1 PSPVERRFFHPLPFN
16 LLIFFYFFIFVT
28 LPASFL
34 HLVSLEEVGVVFFNF
49 PMVVSLMNMRCTQGT
64 SVDLSSSLLDM
75 FDTIVA
81 KNTQE
86 NETTNERT
94 TPSHPTSGLGSA
106 PPPCDP
112 GGKGNEP
119 KRLPPLALPYTGHR
133 NNRSYSKRSYSESA
147 FQEKKRPLSSSSVS
161 SSSSSSSSSLPRNS
175 LDVKKSYLA
184 SIESLDDDDDDDDDD
199 SNRTGPNR
207 DGSMGGGSG
216 TTTTGPAA
224 GKPRWCDPN
233 LSHTD
238 RVVLEIV
245 DTEKTYVRDLNEII
259 EGYLRHISSNE
270 EAKVSH
276 KYLKD
281 LFSNIED
288 IYSFNRSF
296 VDELEAC
303 GLDPVS
309 VAKCF
314 VKNSNGFEVYTQY
327 CTNYPRTVSVLTELM
342 GNSETAEI
350 FKERQMALQHSL
362 PLGSYLL
369 KPVQRILKYHL
380 LLQNMVKH
388 ANKESDGYCDVK
400 NALSVMTGIAY
411 HINDMKRKHE
421 HAVRV
426 QEIQSLLYGW
436 EGQDLTTYGE
446 LVAEGAFR
454 MYRAKALRHLFLFDK
469 MLLIA
474 KKKEEGILSYKTHIM
489 CSNLMLIESIQGEPL
504 CFHVIPFDNPRFQYT
519 FQARNVEQ
527 KREWCLQLKR
537 VILENY
543 NAVIPSHARQLVME
557 LGQSKQEDSALE
569 KSHTKRQL
577 SAPEYLEKRKQERRK
592 SELNLNR
599 TLKLKKVLKKSDSS
613 LSKNNH
619 SNARHKSSDDHEN
632 WKGREQSSW
641 TKSQEDV
648 CHKKRWLLGNL
659 GNKENLSDCS
669 SNAGSSIPFSRSS
682 RVRHSLPE
690 PSLSQRTT
698 NKERRFRPSWRTWNS
713 VPEETTDTENEE
725 LDSNRYGSPSL
736 SYRDRTYSEASEEAF
751 DNNGEY
757 VTFFYAHAYATR
769 DMHNGSTGL
778 TRNEADMD
786 NACSDFEAAE
796 NKFSSSK
803 FNSKNSAEVAVDSK
817 SERQK
822 DQDSESGSSVSSWK
836 QSSAIRRVQSFT
848 GMAKARV
855 ASLQHNI
862 SFKYHSSSHSEPKS
876 KSKKSSHLPPNGVC
890 MLPSDSKDT
899 SPTTPAA
906 WLKQQEEHL
915 AESGKKSGSL
925 PRSFQ
930 LASENTAGPSDV
942 KSTVLGDSNVCRMR
956 LRMDGQRSLHSEQR
970 PFTIA
975 SDKPSQADFGDDLDY
990 VVLDY
995 SHCTSSEYGFPIN
1008 RDGYEQDTTTGC
1020 TNTPAVS
1027 MENVHSIH
1035 PELKIYHQS
1044 ASKYATLKHIF
1055 SHMGSKIA
1063 GFKANLVSPSSHDQS
1078 SPEHPARSHSES
1090 SKNDFRRSGSHTSI
1104 KSENELN
1111 TKLFPVKIAHSVAKA
1126 YSSVMRHKKKNELKI
1141 TDKRS
1146 ALKKEKINLGSYKSE
1161 SSLIGAR
1168 MAQPL
1173 ESEYSVP
1180 KLILPAKTFK
1190 DLRPDSLFSESSN
1203 ATSSSDGD
1211 KNGIID
1217 GSDYTKNDADD
1228 TVSEASD
1235 TSADSYYERTF
1246 DAIENALAH
1255 DIFRDSA
1262 IYSDPEDADFSAIEN
1277 TNLIIGLEESSA
1289 DHHANIPISYQNG
1302 DADSLSPSS
1311 PKIMCARRVN
1321 QAILDRLRILEENVK
1336 FQNEEASAILTKS
1349 KLPPA
1354 PNQKR
1359 LDLDKWGSLV
1369 LSKDFEESETSSEHS
1384 ASTVNTVMESSNKA
1398 SKANGNVNCR
1408 SPPRVK
1414 GWVKHVV
1421 EKLQGEG
1428 QA

>member
-1 PSPVERRFFHPLPFN
+1 MVFNYMEKKSTREVEMCQTSSDSVTKPESDDDFKWEEFF
-16 LLIFFYFFIFVT
+16 
-28 LPASFL
+28 
-34 HLVSLEEVGVVFFNF
+34 
-49 PMVVSLMNMRCTQGT
+49 GT

-81 KNTQE
+81 KNTLE
-86 NETTNERT
+86 NGTSGAPSSEQHSA
-94 TPSHPTSGLGSA
+94 PSSHPASG

-112 GGKGNEP
+112 GGGKKAP
-119 KRLPPLALPYTGHR
+119 FTGHR
-133 NNRSYSKRSYSESA
+133 PIRAYSKRSYSDSA

-184 SIESLDDDDDDDDDD
+184 SIESLDDDDDDDDNHYNEDA
-199 SNRTGPNR
+199 SSRVGPPR
-207 DGSMGGGSG
+207 DGSSGVGSG
-216 TTTTGPAA
+216 TSTTGGPVSNR
-224 GKPRWCDPN
+224 PRWVDPN

-259 EGYLRHISSNE
+259 EGYLKHIGNAE
-270 EAKVSH
+270 EAKISQQ
-276 KYLKD
+276 YLEE

-288 IYSFNRSF
+288 IYRFNSLF
-296 VDELEAC
+296 LTELESC
-303 GLDPVS
+303 GLDPVA
-309 VAKCF
+309 VARCF
-314 VKNSNGFEVYTQY
+314 VKNSTGFEVYTQY
-327 CTNYPRTVSVLTELM
+327 CTNYPRTVSILTELM
-342 GNSETAEI
+342 GNCETAEI

-362 PLGSYLL
+362 PLGSFLL

-388 ANKESDGYCDVK
+388 ANKECDGYCDVK

-504 CFHVIPFDNPRFQYT
+504 CFHVIPFDNPRYQYT
-519 FQARNVEQ
+519 FQARNLEQ

-557 LGQSKQEDSALE
+557 LGQSKQDDSAE
-569 KSHTKRQL
+569 KSTTKRLL

-592 SELNLNR
+592 SELNINR
-599 TLKLKKVLKKSDSS
+599 NLKLKKGVKKSDSTVN
-613 LSKNNH
+613 KNNM
-619 SNARHKSSDDHEN
+619 SNGRHKKEHTDSHESLN
-632 WKGREQSSW
+632 DKSSW

-648 CHKKRWLLGNL
+648 RHKKRWFIGHLIHRDH
-659 GNKENLSDCS
+659 LSDCS
-669 SNAGSSIPFSRSS
+669 STAESNVPFNRSS
-682 RVRHSLPE
+682 RARHSLPE
-690 PSLSQRTT
+690 PSLSQRSA

-713 VPEETTDTENEE
+713 VPEETTDTENED
-725 LDSNRYGSPSL
+725 LDLKKRSEYYPPSL
-736 SYRDRTYSEASEEAF
+736 SYRDRTYSEVSDEMF
-751 DNNGEY
+751 DNSGEY
-757 VTFFYAHAYATR
+757 VTFFYAHSYATR
-769 DMHNGSTGL
+769 DMQNGNIL
-778 TRNEADMD
+778 TRNN
-786 NACSDFEAAE
+786 NAGQSDIEE
-796 NKFSSSK
+796 
-803 FNSKNSAEVAVDSK
+803 KNDKTCVEINGDSK
-817 SERQK
+817 CDQTK
-822 DQDSESGSSVSSWK
+822 DPDSESSSSISSWK
-836 QSSAIRRVQSFT
+836 QNSAIRRVQSFT

-855 ASLQHNI
+855 ASLHHNI
-862 SFKYHSSSHSEPKS
+862 SFKYHSSSNSEPKS
-876 KSKKSSHLPPNGVC
+876 KSKRSCLPPNGLSVF
-890 MLPSDSKDT
+890 PSELKDE

-906 WLKQQEEHL
+906 WLKQQQEHM
-915 AESGKKSGSL
+915 ADGGKKSGSL

-930 LASENTAGPSDV
+930 LVSENIE
-942 KSTVLGDSNVCRMR
+942 STNENKNSTEANVSR
-956 LRMDGQRSLHSEQR
+956 LRIRLDGPRALHSEQR

-995 SHCTSSEYGFPIN
+995 SHCAGSEYFLSQK
-1008 RDGYEQDTTTGC
+1008 DSYEPDTTTGC
-1020 TNTPAVS
+1020 TNTPAIS
-1027 MENVHSIH
+1027 LENVHSIH
-1035 PELKIYHQS
+1035 PELKIYHQA
-1044 ASKYATLKHIF
+1044 ASKYATLKHLF
-1055 SHMGSKIA
+1055 TNMGSKIA
-1063 GFKANLVSPSSHDQS
+1063 GLKASLSPSSQHA
-1078 SPEHPARSHSES
+1078 SPERAKIELSSFKRSSSHS
-1090 SKNDFRRSGSHTSI
+1090 SI
-1104 KSENELN
+1104 KTENELSPRLF
-1111 TKLFPVKIAHSVAKA
+1111 TAKLAHSVAKA
-1126 YSSVMRHKKKNELKI
+1126 YSSMMKHKKKHDLKLER
-1141 TDKRS
+1141 KPGF
-1146 ALKKEKINLGSYKSE
+1146 KKEKVSMASYKSE

-1180 KLILPAKTFK
+1180 KYILPPKMFK
-1190 DLRPDSLFSESSN
+1190 DLRPDSLFSESS
-1203 ATSSSDGD
+1203 TIMSSSDCD
-1211 KNGIID
+1211 RNGVAEID
-1217 GSDYTKNDADD
+1217 SEFPKLDGED

-1255 DIFRDSA
+1255 DLFRDSA
-1262 IYSDPEDADFSAIEN
+1262 IYSDPEDADFSAIEHPKLMACF
-1277 TNLIIGLEESSA
+1277 TSE
-1289 DHHANIPISYQNG
+1289 ISVEKQNVELNGYHNG
-1302 DADSLSPSS
+1302 DSGALSPSS
-1311 PKIMCARRVN
+1311 PKVMCARRVN
-1321 QAILDRLRILEENVK
+1321 QAILDRLRFLEDKVK
-1336 FQNEEASAILTKS
+1336 LQNEENAAVINNLKGTAHK
-1349 KLPPA
+1349 KLDGD
-1354 PNQKR
+1354 R
-1359 LDLDKWGSLV
+1359 WGTLV

-1384 ASTVNTVMESSNKA
+1384 ASTVNTVMETIHKV
-1398 SKANGNVNCR
+1398 SKPNGMQNSK

>member
-1 PSPVERRFFHPLPFN
+1 MVFNRMEQTPVGNSEMCQASTDFRSKPESDDEFKWEEFF
-16 LLIFFYFFIFVT
+16 
-28 LPASFL
+28 
-34 HLVSLEEVGVVFFNF
+34 
-49 PMVVSLMNMRCTQGT
+49 GT
-64 SVDLSSSLLDM
+64 SVDISSTLLNM
-75 FDTIVA
+75 FDMIVA
-81 KNTQE
+81 KNAPVE
-86 NETTNERT
+86 NGVNSSKHQTATTNGLST
-94 TPSHPTSGLGSA
+94 T

-112 GGKGNEP
+112 GGEGSRCPTTGNRP
-119 KRLPPLALPYTGHR
+119 TRIY
-133 NNRSYSKRSYSESA
+133 NKRSYSDTA

-184 SIESLDDDDDDDDDD
+184 SIESLDDDDDDDNRYGESASGRGGLSREV
-199 SNRTGPNR
+199 SN
-207 DGSMGGGSG
+207 GGGSG
-216 TTTTGPAA
+216 PAVSGPPA

-259 EGYLRHISSNE
+259 EGYLKHIGSAE
-270 EAKVSH
+270 DQKVSQKH
-276 KYLKD
+276 LSE
-281 LFSNIED
+281 LFSNVED
-288 IYSFNRSF
+288 IYKFNSSF
-296 VDELEAC
+296 VNELESC
-303 GLDPVS
+303 GLDPVA
-309 VAKCF
+309 VARCF
-314 VKNSNGFEVYTQY
+314 VENSNGFEVYTQY

-342 GNSETAEI
+342 GNTETAEI

-388 ANKESDGYCDVK
+388 SDKESDGYCDVK

-469 MLLIA
+469 MILIA

-489 CSNLMLIESIQGEPL
+489 CSNLMLIESIPGEPL
-504 CFHVIPFDNPRFQYT
+504 CFHVIPFDNPRYQYT

-557 LGQSKQEDSALE
+557 LGQSKQEDSAIE
-569 KSHTKRQL
+569 KSTTKRQL

-592 SELNLNR
+592 SELNLDR
-599 TLKLKKVLKKSDSS
+599 TLKLKKGSKKNENSS
-613 LSKNNH
+613 NKNNFPNGRRKSAH
-619 SNARHKSSDDHEN
+619 SESHESWNGHDKSE
-632 WKGREQSSW
+632 SW
-641 TKSQEDV
+641 TKSQDDM
-648 CHKKRWLLGNL
+648 CHGKKWLLGRL
-659 GNKENLSDCS
+659 GNKDQSTGS
-669 SNAGSSIPFSRSS
+669 SNSFSRSS
-682 RVRHSLPE
+682 KIRHSLPE
-690 PSLSQRTT
+690 PSLSRT
-698 NKERRFRPSWRTWNS
+698 NSKERRTRSSWRTWNS

-725 LDSNRYGSPSL
+725 LDSKRIGNFRNRS
-736 SYRDRTYSEASEEAF
+736 YSEVSEEAF
-751 DNNGEY
+751 DNECGEY
-757 VTFFYAHAYATR
+757 VTFFYAHSYATR
-769 DMHNGSTGL
+769 DMHNGDGEQRLAGEL
-778 TRNEADMD
+778 T
-786 NACSDFEAAE
+786 SDQEKTLSDVE
-796 NKFSSSK
+796 EKSGESK
-803 FNSKNSAEVAVDSK
+803 LVESDSKNSTELISSK
-817 SERQK
+817 TERQK

-836 QSSAIRRVQSFT
+836 QNSAIRRVQSFT
-848 GMAKARV
+848 GMAKARMS
-855 ASLQHNI
+855 SLQHNI
-862 SFKYHSSSHSEPKS
+862 SFRYHSSSSDAKMKAKRATTPLTAAS
-876 KSKKSSHLPPNGVC
+876 I
-890 MLPSDSKDT
+890 LPSDTKEI
-899 SPTTPAA
+899 SPTAPAT

-915 AESGKKSGSL
+915 AEGAKKSGSL

-930 LASENTAGPSDV
+930 LVPDGNTDESPQLNLVVVSD
-942 KSTVLGDSNVCRMR
+942 NNPRRMR
-956 LRMDGQRSLHSEQR
+956 LRLDGPRSVHCEPR

-975 SDKPSQADFGDDLDY
+975 SDKPSQADFVDDLDY

-995 SHCTSSEYGFPIN
+995 SHFNNSNYNFQMHKDS
-1008 RDGYEQDTTTGC
+1008 YELDTTTGC

-1035 PELKIYHQS
+1035 PELKIYHQA
-1044 ASKYATLKHIF
+1044 ASKYATLKHMF
-1055 SHMGSKIA
+1055 SNMGSKIA
-1063 GFKANLVSPSSHDQS
+1063 GLKATLVSPSAHDSLNSEHSPCLKSPSSDSEQS
-1078 SPEHPARSHSES
+1078 KNEFNRSNSHS
-1090 SKNDFRRSGSHTSI
+1090 SI
-1104 KSENELN
+1104 KSENELSP
-1111 TKLFPVKIAHSVAKA
+1111 KLFTAKLSHSVAKA
-1126 YSSVMRHKKKNELKI
+1126 YSSVMRHKKKHELKI
-1141 TDKRS
+1141 TDRTADTKN
-1146 ALKKEKINLGSYKSE
+1146 EKISIGTYKSE

-1180 KLILPAKTFK
+1180 KYILPPKMLK
-1190 DLRPDSLFSESSN
+1190 DLRPDSLFSECSN

-1211 KNGIID
+1211 KNGVIESSY
-1217 GSDYTKNDADD
+1217 GSQFSKHDEDD

-1246 DAIENALAH
+1246 DAIENALAQ

-1262 IYSDPEDADFSAIEN
+1262 IYSDPEDADFSAVEIPRHIQD
-1277 TNLIIGLEESSA
+1277 TNELNVLKNG
-1289 DHHANIPISYQNG
+1289 DDPYHAQNG
-1302 DADSLSPSS
+1302 SSDISPSS

-1336 FQNEEASAILTKS
+1336 FHNEEVPSVISNS
-1349 KLPPA
+1349 KPVV
-1354 PNQKR
+1354 QKR
-1359 LDLDKWGSLV
+1359 LDLDKWGNLV
-1369 LSKDFEESETSSEHS
+1369 LNKDIEESETSSEHS
-1384 ASTVNTVMESSNKA
+1384 ASTVNTVMESGHKY
-1398 SKANGNVNCR
+1398 SKTSCNSRN
-1408 SPPRVK
+1408 PPRVK

-1421 EKLQGEG
+1421 DKLQGEG
-1428 QA
+1428 SV

>member
-1 PSPVERRFFHPLPFN
+1 M
-16 LLIFFYFFIFVT
+16 I
-28 LPASFL
+28 
-34 HLVSLEEVGVVFFNF
+34 
-49 PMVVSLMNMRCTQGT
+49 
-64 SVDLSSSLLDM
+64 
-75 FDTIVA
+75 
-81 KNTQE
+81 
-86 NETTNERT
+86 
-94 TPSHPTSGLGSA
+94 
-106 PPPCDP
+106 
-112 GGKGNEP
+112 
-119 KRLPPLALPYTGHR
+119 
-133 NNRSYSKRSYSESA
+133 
-147 FQEKKRPLSSSSVS
+147 
-161 SSSSSSSSSLPRNS
+161 
-175 LDVKKSYLA
+175 
-184 SIESLDDDDDDDDDD
+184 
-199 SNRTGPNR
+199 
-207 DGSMGGGSG
+207 
-216 TTTTGPAA
+216 
-224 GKPRWCDPN
+224 
-233 LSHTD
+233 
-238 RVVLEIV
+238 
-245 DTEKTYVRDLNEII
+245 
-259 EGYLRHISSNE
+259 
-270 EAKVSH
+270 
-276 KYLKD
+276 
-281 LFSNIED
+281 
-288 IYSFNRSF
+288 
-296 VDELEAC
+296 
-303 GLDPVS
+303 
-309 VAKCF
+309 
-314 VKNSNGFEVYTQY
+314 
-327 CTNYPRTVSVLTELM
+327 
-342 GNSETAEI
+342 
-350 FKERQMALQHSL
+350 
-362 PLGSYLL
+362 
-369 KPVQRILKYHL
+369 
-380 LLQNMVKH
+380 
-388 ANKESDGYCDVK
+388 
-400 NALSVMTGIAY
+400 
-411 HINDMKRKHE
+411 
-421 HAVRV
+421 
-426 QEIQSLLYGW
+426 
-436 EGQDLTTYGE
+436 
-446 LVAEGAFR
+446 
-454 MYRAKALRHLFLFDK
+454 
-469 MLLIA
+469 LIA

-519 FQARNVEQ
+519 FQARNIEQ

-557 LGQSKQEDSALE
+557 LGQSKQGDSALE

-613 LSKNNH
+613 LNKNNH
-619 SNARHKSSDDHEN
+619 ANNRHKNNENHEN
-632 WKGREQSSW
+632 WKSHDKSTW

-648 CHKKRWLLGNL
+648 CLKKRWLLGNL

-669 SNAGSSIPFSRSS
+669 SNAASSVPFSRSS

-690 PSLSQRTT
+690 PSLNQRTVS
-698 NKERRFRPSWRTWNS
+698 KERRFRPSWRTWNS

-725 LDSNRYGSPSL
+725 LDSKRYPDYCSPSL

-769 DMHNGSTGL
+769 DMHNGELESL
-778 TRNEADMD
+778 RNGIDMD
-786 NACSDFEAAE
+786 NTFSDIEDKATE
-796 NKFSSSK
+796 TKSPPSK
-803 FNSKNSAEVAVDSK
+803 FDSKCTSDTTKDYK

-836 QSSAIRRVQSFT
+836 QNSAIRRVQSFT

-862 SFKYHSSSHSEPKS
+862 SFKYHSSSNSEPKS
-876 KSKKSSHLPPNGVC
+876 KSKKFSYLPPNGIC
-890 MLPSDSKDT
+890 MLPPDLKET

-930 LASENTAGPSDV
+930 LASENAAGIPEMKPAALND
-942 KSTVLGDSNVCRMR
+942 NVCRMR
-956 LRMDGQRSLHSEQR
+956 LRMDGPRSLHSEQR

-975 SDKPSQADFGDDLDY
+975 SDKPSHADFGDDLDY

-995 SHCTSSEYGFPIN
+995 SHCTSSEYGFPNHI
-1008 RDGYEQDTTTGC
+1008 DGYEQDTTTGC

-1063 GFKANLVSPSSHDQS
+1063 GFKANLVSPSSHDS
-1078 SPEHPARSHSES
+1078 SNHEQHSRSHSEP
-1090 SKNDFRRSGSHTSI
+1090 SKNDFKRSESHSSI

-1111 TKLFPVKIAHSVAKA
+1111 SKLFPVKIAHSVAKA
-1126 YSSVMRHKKKNELKI
+1126 YSSVMRHKKKHELKFS
-1141 TDKRS
+1141 DKKS
-1146 ALKKEKINLGSYKSE
+1146 ALKKDKISIGSYKSE

-1211 KNGIID
+1211 KNGTND
-1217 GSDYTKNDADD
+1217 GSEYTKIDADD

-1262 IYSDPEDADFSAIEN
+1262 IYSDPEDADFSVEN
-1277 TNLIIGLEESSA
+1277 PNLMISFEEMNPDKQVNNA
-1289 DHHANIPISYQNG
+1289 VCYQNG
-1302 DADSLSPSS
+1302 DADCLSPSS

-1336 FQNEEASAILTKS
+1336 FQNEEASSIVTKS
-1349 KLPPA
+1349 KA

-1359 LDLDKWGSLV
+1359 LDLDKWGTIV
-1369 LSKDFEESETSSEHS
+1369 LNKDFDESETSSEHS
-1384 ASTVNTVMESSNKA
+1384 ASTVNTVMESGNKA
-1398 SKANGNVNCR
+1398 SKANGSVNCR

-1421 EKLQGEG
+1421 EKLQGEN
-1428 QA
+1428 QV

>member
-1 PSPVERRFFHPLPFN
+1 MVLSRMEKTGRKSEMCQASTELVPKSESDDDFKWEEFF
-16 LLIFFYFFIFVT
+16 
-28 LPASFL
+28 
-34 HLVSLEEVGVVFFNF
+34 
-49 PMVVSLMNMRCTQGT
+49 GT

-86 NETTNERT
+86 DELAERT
-94 TPSHPTSGLGSA
+94 TPSHPASGLGST

-112 GGKGNEP
+112 GGKENEP
-119 KRLPPLALPYTGHR
+119 KRLPPLSVPFSGHR
-133 NNRSYSKRSYSESA
+133 PNRSYSKRSYSESA

-161 SSSSSSSSSLPRNS
+161 SSSSSSSSSLPRNC

-184 SIESLDDDDDDDDDD
+184 SIESLDDDDDDDDS
-199 SNRTGPNR
+199 SNRAGPNR
-207 DGSMGGGSG
+207 DGPLSGGTG
-216 TTTTGPAA
+216 TATTGPTG

-259 EGYLRHISSNE
+259 EGYLKHINNAE

-288 IYSFNRSF
+288 IYTFNRLF

-309 VAKCF
+309 VARCF

-569 KSHTKRQL
+569 KSTTKRQL

-619 SNARHKSSDDHEN
+619 ANNRHKNGNNHEN
-632 WKGREQSSW
+632 WKDNDNSSW

-648 CHKKRWLLGNL
+648 CHKKKWLLGHL

-669 SNAGSSIPFSRSS
+669 SSANSRIPFNRST

-690 PSLSQRTT
+690 PSLSQRTVS
-698 NKERRFRPSWRTWNS
+698 KERRFRPSWRNWNS
-713 VPEETTDTENEE
+713 VPEETTDTENEDV
-725 LDSNRYGSPSL
+725 DSKRYDEYCSSL

-769 DMHNGSTGL
+769 DMHNGSTEL
-778 TRNEADMD
+778 PRNEADVE
-786 NACSDFEAAE
+786 NICSDIEDKVTDNKASLSKLGNKNVFEE
-796 NKFSSSK
+796 SVHSK
-803 FNSKNSAEVAVDSK
+803 P
-817 SERQK
+817 ERQK

-862 SFKYHSSSHSEPKS
+862 SFKYHSSSNSEPKS
-876 KSKKSSHLPPNGVC
+876 KSKKSSLPPNGIC
-890 MLPSDSKDT
+890 MLPSELKET

-906 WLKQQEEHL
+906 WLKQQEEHM

-930 LASENTAGPSDV
+930 LGSENIPGASETKPA
-942 KSTVLGDSNVCRMR
+942 VLTENNICRMR

-975 SDKPSQADFGDDLDY
+975 SDKPSHADFGDDLDY

-995 SHCTSSEYGFPIN
+995 SHCTNSEYGFSVC

-1063 GFKANLVSPSSHDQS
+1063 GFKATLVSPNSHDHSNQENHS
-1078 SPEHPARSHSES
+1078 RSHSEP
-1090 SKNDFRRSGSHTSI
+1090 SKNDFKRSGSHSSI
-1104 KSENELN
+1104 KSENEIN
-1111 TKLFPVKIAHSVAKA
+1111 SKLFPVKLAHSVAKA
-1126 YSSVMRHKKKNELKI
+1126 YSSVMRHKKKHELKI
-1141 TDKRS
+1141 GDKRS
-1146 ALKKEKINLGSYKSE
+1146 GLKKEKISIGSYKSE

-1211 KNGIID
+1211 KNGMND
-1217 GSDYTKNDADD
+1217 CSDYPKIDADD
-1228 TVSEASD
+1228 TISEASD

-1262 IYSDPEDADFSAIEN
+1262 IYSDPEDADFSAVEN
-1277 TNLIIGLEESSA
+1277 PNIVIGLDE
-1289 DHHANIPISYQNG
+1289 ANLNQHVNNSVCYQNG
-1302 DADSLSPSS
+1302 DSDSLSPSS

-1336 FQNEEASAILTKS
+1336 FQNEEASAIITKS
-1349 KLPPA
+1349 KPS
-1354 PNQKR
+1354 QKR
-1359 LDLDKWGSLV
+1359 LDLDKWGTLV

-1384 ASTVNTVMESSNKA
+1384 ASTVNTVMESGHKVSKSNG
-1398 SKANGNVNCR
+1398 SVNCR

-1428 QA
+1428 QV

>member
-1 PSPVERRFFHPLPFN
+1 MPQTLDHLEDNIRRVIADIRPQMLEKVIEN
-16 LLIFFYFFIFVT
+16 WTSRLDYIR
-28 LPASFL
+28 ASC
-34 HLVSLEEVGVVFFNF
+34 G
-49 PMVVSLMNMRCTQGT
+49 
-64 SVDLSSSLLDM
+64 
-75 FDTIVA
+75 
-81 KNTQE
+81 
-86 NETTNERT
+86 
-94 TPSHPTSGLGSA
+94 SHMP
-106 PPPCDP
+106 
-112 GGKGNEP
+112 
-119 KRLPPLALPYTGHR
+119 
-133 NNRSYSKRSYSESA
+133 
-147 FQEKKRPLSSSSVS
+147 
-161 SSSSSSSSSLPRNS
+161 
-175 LDVKKSYLA
+175 
-184 SIESLDDDDDDDDDD
+184 
-199 SNRTGPNR
+199 
-207 DGSMGGGSG
+207 
-216 TTTTGPAA
+216 
-224 GKPRWCDPN
+224 
-233 LSHTD
+233 
-238 RVVLEIV
+238 EI
-245 DTEKTYVRDLNEII
+245 
-259 EGYLRHISSNE
+259 GYLKHISNAE
-270 EAKVSH
+270 EAQVSH

-288 IYSFNRSF
+288 IYTFNRLF

-303 GLDPVS
+303 GLDPVA
-309 VAKCF
+309 VARCF

-350 FKERQMALQHSL
+350 FK
-362 PLGSYLL
+362 
-369 KPVQRILKYHL
+369 
-380 LLQNMVKH
+380 NMVKH

-569 KSHTKRQL
+569 KSTTKRQL

-599 TLKLKKVLKKSDSS
+599 TLKLKKVLKKVGPV
-613 LSKNNH
+613 LTQNH
-619 SNARHKSSDDHEN
+619 SNSRHKNGNSHEN
-632 WKGREQSSW
+632 WKDNDKSSW

-648 CHKKRWLLGNL
+648 CHKKRWLLGHL

-669 SNAGSSIPFSRSS
+669 SSANSSIPFNRST
-682 RVRHSLPE
+682 RARHSLPE
-690 PSLSQRTT
+690 PSLSQR
-698 NKERRFRPSWRTWNS
+698 NVSKERRFRPSWRTWNS
-713 VPEETTDTENEE
+713 VPEETTDTENEDA
-725 LDSNRYGSPSL
+725 DSKRYGEYGSSL

-769 DMHNGSTGL
+769 DMHNGNAEL
-778 TRNEADMD
+778 PRNEADVE
-786 NACSDFEAAE
+786 NVCSDMEDKVAE
-796 NKFSSSK
+796 NRESRSK
-803 FNSKNSAEVAVDSK
+803 LGSKNATEEPVNSKP
-817 SERQK
+817 ERQK

-862 SFKYHSSSHSEPKS
+862 SFKYHSSSNNEPKS
-876 KSKKSSHLPPNGVC
+876 KSKKSSLPPNGIC
-890 MLPSDSKDT
+890 MLPSDLKET

-930 LASENTAGPSDV
+930 LGSENVPGASER
-942 KSTVLGDSNVCRMR
+942 KSAVLTENNVCRMR

-975 SDKPSQADFGDDLDY
+975 SDKPSHADFGDDLDY

-995 SHCTSSEYGFPIN
+995 SHCTNSEYGFSIC

-1063 GFKANLVSPSSHDQS
+1063 GFKATLVSPNSHDHSNQENHS
-1078 SPEHPARSHSES
+1078 RSHSEP
-1090 SKNDFRRSGSHTSI
+1090 SKNDFKRSGSHSSI
-1104 KSENELN
+1104 KSENEIN
-1111 TKLFPVKIAHSVAKA
+1111 SKLFPAKIAHSVAKA
-1126 YSSVMRHKKKNELKI
+1126 YSSVMRHKKKHELKI
-1141 TDKRS
+1141 GDKKS
-1146 ALKKEKINLGSYKSE
+1146 GLKKEKISIGSYKSE

-1180 KLILPAKTFK
+1180 KLILPAKIFK

-1211 KNGIID
+1211 KNCMND
-1217 GSDYTKNDADD
+1217 GSEYPKIDADD

-1262 IYSDPEDADFSAIEN
+1262 IYSDPEDADFSAVEN
-1277 TNLIIGLEESSA
+1277 PNIVIGLDESNLNQHVNNSVC
-1289 DHHANIPISYQNG
+1289 YQNG
-1302 DADSLSPSS
+1302 DTDSLSPSS

-1336 FQNEEASAILTKS
+1336 FQNEEASAIITKT
-1349 KLPPA
+1349 KTH
-1354 PNQKR
+1354 QKR
-1359 LDLDKWGSLV
+1359 LDLDKWGTLV

-1384 ASTVNTVMESSNKA
+1384 ASTVNTVMESGHKVSKSNG
-1398 SKANGNVNCR
+1398 SVNCR

-1428 QA
+1428 QV

>member
-1 PSPVERRFFHPLPFN
+1 M
-16 LLIFFYFFIFVT
+16 
-28 LPASFL
+28 
-34 HLVSLEEVGVVFFNF
+34 VVFW
-49 PMVVSLMNMRCTQGT
+49 LRNMRCNQGT
-64 SVDLSSSLLDM
+64 SVDITSTLLDM

-81 KNTQE
+81 KNSSQE
-86 NETTNERT
+86 SGTSVAPSQRT
-94 TPSHPTSGLGSA
+94 TPPNSTNGLGSS

-112 GGKGNEP
+112 GGKGNGYQPSP
-119 KRLPPLALPYTGHR
+119 KRLPPLALPTSGHR
-133 NNRSYSKRSYSESA
+133 PTRPYSKRSYSDTA

-161 SSSSSSSSSLPRNS
+161 SSSSSSSSSLPRNC

-184 SIESLDDDDDDDDDD
+184 SIESLDDDDYDDDNRFGEDT
-199 SNRTGPNR
+199 SNRSGPTR
-207 DGSMGGGSG
+207 DVTIGVGSSTATSG
-216 TTTTGPAA
+216 AA
-224 GKPRWCDPN
+224 SGKPRWCDPN

-259 EGYLRHISSNE
+259 EGYLKHIGNDQGT
-270 EAKVSH
+270 KVSH
-276 KYLKD
+276 QYLKE
-281 LFSNIED
+281 LFSNVED
-288 IYSFNRSF
+288 IYVFNSSF
-296 VDELEAC
+296 VNELESC
-303 GLDPVS
+303 GLDPVA
-309 VAKCF
+309 VARCF

-388 ANKESDGYCDVK
+388 SDKESDGYCDVK

-504 CFHVIPFDNPRFQYT
+504 CFHVIPFDNPRYQYT

-569 KSHTKRQL
+569 KSTTKRQL

-599 TLKLKKVLKKSDSS
+599 TLKLKKGLKKAESSLNNKNNISNGRRKSAHSDSHES
-613 LSKNNH
+613 WNGH
-619 SNARHKSSDDHEN
+619 DKSA
-632 WKGREQSSW
+632 SW
-641 TKSQEDV
+641 TKSQDDMS
-648 CHKKRWLLGNL
+648 HKQSWLRGRLS
-659 GNKENLSDCS
+659 NKENLSDCS
-669 SNAGSSIPFSRSS
+669 SNINSSIPFNRSS

-698 NKERRFRPSWRTWNS
+698 TKERRFRPSWRNWNS

-725 LDSNRYGSPSL
+725 LDARKLLEYCPPPRTF
-736 SYRDRTYSEASEEAF
+736 RDRTYSEASEEAF
-751 DNNGEY
+751 DNSGEY

-769 DMHNGSTGL
+769 DMHNENTELRINSNDHEKTNSDL
-778 TRNEADMD
+778 DD
-786 NACSDFEAAE
+786 NKPVDHKLSVC
-796 NKFSSSK
+796 
-803 FNSKNSAEVAVDSK
+803 KNSELPAETK
-817 SERQK
+817 SDHQK

-836 QSSAIRRVQSFT
+836 QNSAIRRVQSFT

-855 ASLQHNI
+855 ASLHHNI
-862 SFKYHSSSHSEPKS
+862 SFRYHSSSHSEPKS
-876 KSKKSSHLPPNGVC
+876 KSKRSSGLPPSG
-890 MLPSDSKDT
+890 MSILPSDVKDM
-899 SPTTPAA
+899 SPTTPAT

-915 AESGKKSGSL
+915 ADGGKKSGSL

-930 LASENTAGPSDV
+930 LAPETVSSSSETNLAVVSDGNTS
-942 KSTVLGDSNVCRMR
+942 RMR
-956 LRMDGQRSLHSEQR
+956 IRLDGQRSLHSEQR

-995 SHCTSSEYGFPIN
+995 SHLVGSEYFVP
-1008 RDGYEQDTTTGC
+1008 RKDGYEQDTTTGC

-1035 PELKIYHQS
+1035 PELKIYHQA
-1044 ASKYATLKHIF
+1044 ASKYATLKHMF

-1063 GFKANLVSPSSHDQS
+1063 GLKATLVSPSGHEQTS
-1078 SPEHPARSHSES
+1078 SEQPPKAPGGELSKHGFKRSSSHS
-1090 SKNDFRRSGSHTSI
+1090 SI
-1104 KSENELN
+1104 KSDNELSPRLF
-1111 TKLFPVKIAHSVAKA
+1111 TAKLAHSVAKA
-1126 YSSVMRHKKKNELKI
+1126 YSSVMRHKKKHEIKITERMAELKN
-1141 TDKRS
+1141 
-1146 ALKKEKINLGSYKSE
+1146 EKTTIGTYKSE

-1180 KLILPAKTFK
+1180 KYILPPKTFK

-1211 KNGIID
+1211 KNGAVD
-1217 GSDYTKNDADD
+1217 PCYHGSQFPKADEGD
-1228 TVSEASD
+1228 DSVSEASD

-1246 DAIENALAH
+1246 DAIENALAQ
-1255 DIFRDSA
+1255 DIYRDSA
-1262 IYSDPEDADFSAIEN
+1262 IYSDPEDADFSAVEN
-1277 TNLIIGLEESSA
+1277 PRVMFRSNECEFQKHEE
-1289 DHHANIPISYQNG
+1289 NMCNYQNG
-1302 DADSLSPSS
+1302 DVEANCPSS

-1321 QAILDRLRILEENVK
+1321 QAILERLRILEENVK
-1336 FQNEEASAILTKS
+1336 FQNEEASSLLNSSKS
-1349 KLPPA
+1349 ST
-1354 PNQKR
+1354 QKR
-1359 LDLDKWGSLV
+1359 LDLDKWGNLV
-1369 LSKDFEESETSSEHS
+1369 LNKDFEESETSSEHS
-1384 ASTVNTVMESSNKA
+1384 ASTVNTVMESGHKL
-1398 SKANGNVNCR
+1398 SKPNGNISNR
-1408 SPPRVK
+1408 NPPRVK

-1428 QA
+1428 CA